1 MEVAMRSWVR
11 VLWMVVGGF
20 IGAYAGYW
28 IGYLLGWSSD
38 AEWPFRVGGGT
49 GATLLSIAMSVV
61 GVYLVRLLVGP
72 PPDQVKSGLDITKVP
87 ASNPTADP
95 SRWSSE
101 RRGR

>member
-49 GATLLSIAMSVV
+49 GAILLSIAMSVL
-61 GVYLVRLLVGP
+61 GVALVRLLVGP
-72 PPDQVKSGLDITKVP
+72 PPDQVKSGLDTAKV
-87 ASNPTADP
+87 TP
-95 SRWSSE
+95 STTTR
-101 RRGR
+101 

>member
-1 MEVAMRSWVR
+1 MRSWVR

-49 GATLLSIAMSVV
+49 GAILLWRGEALGALSPTL
-61 GVYLVRLLVGP
+61 P
-72 PPDQVKSGLDITKVP
+72 
-87 ASNPTADP
+87 
-95 SRWSSE
+95 
-101 RRGR
+101 